1 MGDLMS
7 RIGGR
12 PRDQDA
18 VTDAPADSL
27 STDPVPTDPVPTD
40 PVPTDPVPTDPE
52 VVGRPAVV
60 TIRIAGGRVPGEVRL
75 HVRGTYENLIAYAL
89 EPLEVGRHV
98 LVHASRGG
106 RAVEVG
112 PTING
117 A

>member
-27 STDPVPTDPVPTD
+27 S
-40 PVPTDPVPTDPE
+40 TDPVPTDPE